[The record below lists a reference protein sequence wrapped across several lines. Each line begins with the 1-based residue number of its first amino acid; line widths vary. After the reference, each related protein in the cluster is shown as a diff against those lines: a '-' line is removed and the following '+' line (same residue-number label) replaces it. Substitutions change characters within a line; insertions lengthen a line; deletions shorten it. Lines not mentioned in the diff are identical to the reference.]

1 MSSKNHRRQQALR
14 HGDRRTFSSSKF
26 YTGKVFHPEPVVHN
40 LEINQGE
47 QPWQKKER
55 KDRERLAKHPHLGW
69 NDRRYIRE
77 EAAKVLA
84 GAP

>member
-1 MSSKNHRRQQALR
+1 MSAGKKSK
-14 HGDRRTFSSSKF
+14 RRTLGYVPFVEGETVLTF
-26 YTGKVFHPEPVVHN
+26 
-40 LEINQGE
+40 NQGE